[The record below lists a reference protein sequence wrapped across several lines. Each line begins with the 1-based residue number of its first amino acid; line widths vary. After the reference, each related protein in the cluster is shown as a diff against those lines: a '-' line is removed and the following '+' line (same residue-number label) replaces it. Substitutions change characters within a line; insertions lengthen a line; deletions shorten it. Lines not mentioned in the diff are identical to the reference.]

1 MPPDNK
7 LSDGDVQIL
16 EQWIKDGAR
25 MPEGEIVVNDEEGI
39 DFAEGRKHWAFQP
52 LSDSRPGKTDSELID
67 YWIRRRQRRNGVKSQ
82 QQADPEVL
90 VRRLALSLT
99 GIPPSFEEVEKF
111 RSDPTDEV
119 YEDLLDD
126 YLDDPKYGERWA
138 RHWLDL
144 VRYTDTTASWL
155 KSTAGAWRYRD
166 WVIKALNQD
175 VPYDVFVKRQFAADV
190 MADSDAEDMSALGM
204 LGLSPTYWKEPR
216 LCSGGP

>member
-1 MPPDNK
+1 MLLAISAVADDSFFETKIRPLLVEHCGECHSAKHGVVESEFNMDSRFTLLGGGDRGVAVIEGKPENSLLIKAIKYDIPDLEMPPDNK

-52 LSDSRPGKTDSELID
+52 LSDSRPGKKDSELID

-111 RSDPTDEV
+111 QERSH
-119 YEDLLDD
+119 
-126 YLDDPKYGERWA
+126 G
-138 RHWLDL
+138 
-144 VRYTDTTASWL
+144 
-155 KSTAGAWRYRD
+155 
-166 WVIKALNQD
+166 
-175 VPYDVFVKRQFAADV
+175 
-190 MADSDAEDMSALGM
+190 
-204 LGLSPTYWKEPR
+204 
-216 LCSGGP
+216 